1 MASSQKHKKHQ
12 DFGIILDTGT
22 EIVEPISNEK
32 LLGAKISNNFLW
44 NLHIRDDEGSMFKS
58 LTSKINALFKI
69 STLASFKTRRMVAS
83 GLILSTLSYIIQV
96 YGGCS
101 GYLLAMLQVLQN
113 KAARCV
119 TRLPWGTPISVLL
132 KQCGWLSMNQLVV
145 YHSLVLLFKTKMDK
159 KPVYLYEHIGDQ
171 PGRTTRQEAD
181 RVGVHLLRDTRNF
194 KTETAKKTFIPRAV
208 QGWNNLPT
216 SLREQTSLV
225 LFKKQLRLWTTENIQ
240 IK

>member
-1 MASSQKHKKHQ
+1 
-12 DFGIILDTGT
+12 
-22 EIVEPISNEK
+22 
-32 LLGAKISNNFLW
+32 
-44 NLHIRDDEGSMFKS
+44 MFKS
-58 LTSKINALFKI
+58 LSSTINALFKI

-83 GLILSTLSYIIQV
+83 GLILSTLSYIIQI

-119 TRLPWGTPISVLL
+119 TRLPWGTPFCVLL

-145 YHSLVLLFKTKMDK
+145 YHSRVLLFKTKMDK
-159 KPVYLYEHIGDQ
+159 KTVYLYEHIGDQ
-171 PGRTTRQEAD
+171 PGCTTRQEAD

-216 SLREQTSLV
+216 CLREQTSLV
-225 LFKKQLRLWTTENIQ
+225 LFKKQLRLWTTENIP

>member
-1 MASSQKHKKHQ
+1 
-12 DFGIILDTGT
+12 
-22 EIVEPISNEK
+22 
-32 LLGAKISNNFLW
+32 
-44 NLHIRDDEGSMFKS
+44 MFKS

-83 GLILSTLSYIIQV
+83 CLILISLWWLQWLPFSYA
-96 YGGCS
+96 S
-101 GYLLAMLQVLQN
+101 GSPN

-119 TRLPWGTPISVLL
+119 TRLPWGTPILVLL
-132 KQCGWLSMNQLVV
+132 TKCGWLNMNQLVV
-145 YHSLVLLFKTKMDK
+145 YHSRVLLFKTKMDK
-159 KPVYLYEHIGDQ
+159 KTVYLYEHIGDQ
-171 PGRTTRQEAD
+171 PGRTTQQEAD

-225 LFKKQLRLWTTENIQ
+225 LFKKQLRAWISRNIP